1 MKQYPSIP
9 GSRSRKL
16 PLGENCIGFYKYDGS
31 NLRWEWSRKRGFYK
45 FGTRHRLFGPDEA
58 PYNQAID
65 FFKAYMAKSI
75 ENTMVHHYPGIT
87 DFIAFTEFFG
97 PSSFAG
103 SHDLEEKKELK
114 LFDIWVPKKGLIPPR
129 EFINKFGSGSWVA
142 KPIYDGIF
150 HEQLIT
156 DVREGRHQVVEGM
169 VVKGI
174 NGDWMAKIK
183 TDAYLAKL
191 KETFGTGW
199 TKFAE

>member
-1 MKQYPSIP
+1 
-9 GSRSRKL
+9 
-16 PLGENCIGFYKYDGS
+16 
-31 NLRWEWSRKRGFYK
+31 
-45 FGTRHRLFGPDEA
+45 
-58 PYNQAID
+58 
-65 FFKAYMAKSI
+65 MAKSI

>member
-16 PLGENCIGFYKYDGS
+16 PLGENCVGFYKYDGS
-31 NLRWEWSRKRGFYK
+31 NLRWEWNRKRGFYK

-65 FFKAYMAKSI
+65 YFKAYMAKSI
-75 ENTMVHHYPGIT
+75 EDTMVRSYSGIT
-87 DFIAFTEFFG
+87 DFIVFTEFFG

-103 SHDLEEKKELK
+103 SHVLEEEKQLK
-114 LFDIWVPKKGLIPPR
+114 LFDVWIPKKGLIPPN
-129 EFINKFGSGSWVA
+129 EFISKFGSGDWVA
-142 KPIYDGIF
+142 KPIYFGIF

-156 DVREGRHQVVEGM
+156 DVREGRHQVEEGM
-169 VVKGI
+169 VVKGV

-183 TDAYLAKL
+183 TNAYLEKL
-191 KETFGTGW
+191 RDKFGQGW